1 MLTNCDFSIIL
12 LLTNHIQ
19 MNTWNRVEKK
29 YILKK
34 KMDRDFFSISLSL
47 ALLELPQII
56 FLLHFPRVKR
66 SVDGR
71 MTGRTAAVISTS

>member
-1 MLTNCDFSIIL
+1 MLTNCDFSIIS

-19 MNTWNRVEKK
+19 MNTWNRVEKI

-34 KMDRDFFSISLSL
+34 KCIAIFFSLSL
-47 ALLELPQII
+47 FALLELPQII

>member
-19 MNTWNRVEKK
+19 MNTWNRVEKI

-34 KMDRDFFSISLSL
+34 KCIAIFFFSLSL
-47 ALLELPQII
+47 CS
-56 FLLHFPRVKR
+56 PRV
-66 SVDGR
+66 
-71 MTGRTAAVISTS
+71 AANYFSSPLSPG